1 MPARRY
7 VEENGSAAMLATKM
21 SAGVAPEVNLR
32 ERVYMLLPS
41 VNKAAHSGCDT
52 HRRCHQKSRTGASV
66 APQKDLCIPKKS
78 YKKLK
83 KKQFTNCCEEIFF
96 CISGSSSGL
105 SLILN
110 VEQYE
115 YMRGPQNDAGVK
127 VNNIF
132 VICTR

>member
-32 ERVYMLLPS
+32 ERIYMLLPS

-66 APQKDLCIPKKS
+66 APQKDLCIPKNHTK
-78 YKKLK
+78 
-83 KKQFTNCCEEIFF
+83 I
-96 CISGSSSGL
+96 
-105 SLILN
+105 
-110 VEQYE
+110 
-115 YMRGPQNDAGVK
+115 
-127 VNNIF
+127 
-132 VICTR
+132 